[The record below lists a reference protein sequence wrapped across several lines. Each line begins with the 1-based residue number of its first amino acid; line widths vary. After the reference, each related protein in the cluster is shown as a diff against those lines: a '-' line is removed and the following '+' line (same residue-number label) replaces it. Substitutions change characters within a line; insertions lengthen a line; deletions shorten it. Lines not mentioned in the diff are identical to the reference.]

1 MTLVTLFQPP
11 SKLFS
16 NQKMNLAPV
25 STESPESPKGLG
37 ALRTQ
42 FARDSGFDGW
52 GRTPPTSFWSARA
65 AARRS
70 VQSHKNVVANEEMS
84 MTKNQHHSFDAW
96 MRNQRRRHD
105 PVGDLARDA
114 AGDRRWQK
122 AATSLP
128 RLLDYL
134 AGRGACPGAVEA
146 CRRAWAEF
154 RAETPTFA
162 HGPRGRQASTPWPSG
177 PCCCPTGERGASGRP
192 ANRYFL
198 AGGLGGGHAEQSDGS
213 FLFVGSVNILP

>member
-1 MTLVTLFQPP
+1 LGPYTTDEFLVGAGGGQ
-11 SKLFS
+11 
-16 NQKMNLAPV
+16 AAA
-25 STESPESPKGLG
+25 PES
-37 ALRTQ
+37 Q
-42 FARDSGFDGW
+42 
-52 GRTPPTSFWSARA
+52 
-65 AARRS
+65 
-70 VQSHKNVVANEEMS
+70 NVVANEEMS
-84 MTKNQHHSFDAW
+84 MTKNQHRSFDAW

-177 PCCCPTGERGASGRP
+177 QKGRRGPT
-192 ANRYFL
+192 
-198 AGGLGGGHAEQSDGS
+198 
-213 FLFVGSVNILP
+213 